1 LKVLNALFACVFV
14 LFAYWQLNDPDAM
27 MWVIIY
33 LIVAAVSAYA
43 VFRKLDRKILIFLLM
58 FFFIYIASYTPYII
72 EWVQLGMPS
81 IAEEMQ
87 ASTPYIERTR
97 EFFGLLICLV
107 VVIYHY
113 FSNNKIKYDV

>member
-1 LKVLNALFACVFV
+1 
-14 LFAYWQLNDPDAM
+14 M
-27 MWVIIY
+27 MWIIIY
-33 LIVAAVSAYA
+33 LIVAAVSGYA
-43 VFRKLDRKILIFLLM
+43 VFRKLDRRILVFLLT

-81 IAEEMQ
+81 IADEMQ

-113 FSNNKIKYDV
+113 ISSKY